1 MSLANLFNSGG
12 SASSIYPE
20 GYTDRFIS
28 TPSFLVPF
36 SQSAKTIDDKL
47 TQKLNDTPVGEFI
60 NSKAGALKP
69 TIDRIAEDMQTA
81 YNGPKVD
88 VNEAVN
94 SSSNYSSTQPR
105 NSSAKKVQDE
115 IDYLNADLAKHYGMD
130 ANAAYSEAL
139 QNTAYQRAVADLKA
153 AGLNPVLAA
162 GKVSPAGSFAAGDTL
177 AGGSGAGSSGGS
189 SYGKS
194 GKYALSESAYN
205 ALGAAASIVGAF
217 VGYKTGT
224 GAFKFMNAAT
234 VSQLSKTL
242 VQAAAQGIGSLKG
255 K

>member
-1 MSLANLFNSGG
+1 MSLSNLFNSGG

-20 GYTDRFIS
+20 GYTERFIS

-36 SQSAKTIDDKL
+36 TQSAKTVDDKL
-47 TQKLNDTPVGEFI
+47 TQKLNDTSVGEFI

-69 TIDRIAEDMQTA
+69 TIDRIAENIQTA
-81 YNGPKVD
+81 YDGRVD
-88 VNEAVN
+88 VQDAVN

-105 NSSAKKVQDE
+105 NSSAKKVQEE

-242 VQAAAQGIGSLKG
+242 AQAAAQGIGSLKG